1 MKTKQNIKATS
12 VRKLLTVV
20 MIIVSIASIAGYYYT
35 QQGLTILAN
44 EVKQAISKSPNAN
57 ISNNVQTTKQLQA
70 QIARYQPIA
79 TQLDNLSIP
88 SDNAKNQ
95 IMQDLGKYASANG
108 ITVSNYNFNG
118 QSGATGSSG
127 GLSSGNQQTVTVTIS
142 ISNSISYA
150 KFLKFLKSIESNLP
164 KMQITSLSVNTQ
176 GNSNNIKID
185 SMAIEAYTR

>member
-1 MKTKQNIKATS
+1 MKTNQGIKATS
-12 VRKLLTVV
+12 VRKLLTVIT
-20 MIIVSIASIAGYYYT
+20 IIVSIASIAGYYYT

-70 QIARYQPIA
+70 QIDQYQPIA
-79 TQLDNLSIP
+79 NQLDNLSIP

-95 IMQDLGKYASANG
+95 IMQDLGKYASVNG
-108 ITVSNYNFNG
+108 ITISNYNFNG
-118 QSGATGSSG
+118 QSATTGSTG
-127 GLSSGNQQTVTVTIS
+127 GQQTITVTIS
-142 ISNSISYA
+142 ISNSVSYA

-176 GNSNNIKID
+176 GNPNNIKID